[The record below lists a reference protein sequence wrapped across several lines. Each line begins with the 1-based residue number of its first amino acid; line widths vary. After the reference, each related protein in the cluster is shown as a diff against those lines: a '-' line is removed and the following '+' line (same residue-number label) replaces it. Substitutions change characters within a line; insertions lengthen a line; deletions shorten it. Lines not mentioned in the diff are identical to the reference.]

1 MSNETRQV
9 RLAEKAGQPTNRN
22 FLTPSGFSF
31 QVQRAPKVTYYGNL
45 VTLPGVTLPTVVQNT
60 YLKANPLP
68 GDQLEF
74 EDLRLRFLVDTNL
87 ENYMEI
93 QNWLRGLGFPESLEE
108 IYDFQEQ
115 NSSYNRGQPEKSQ
128 LNLYS
133 DGTLTVLNQLNNPK
147 FKVYFKDL
155 FPTSLTT
162 LTFDATL
169 QSEEFF
175 TAEVSFKYT
184 IYDIREID
192 CSQC

>member
-1 MSNETRQV
+1 MANETRQV
-9 RLAEKAGQPTNRN
+9 RSAEKSGQPTNRN
-22 FLTPSGFSF
+22 FLTPTGFTF
-31 QVQRAPKVTYYGNL
+31 QVQRSPKVTYYGNL

-60 YLKANPLP
+60 YLKTNPLP

-74 EDLRLRFLVDTNL
+74 DDLRLRFLVDANL

-108 IYDFQEQ
+108 IYDFQKQ
-115 NSSYNRGQPEKSQ
+115 DSPYNKGQPEKSQ